1 MLNLKTSIHE
11 NAPHLYY
18 SITVQHLCRATT
30 FARLMQMWHGNTIK
44 SLVKME

>member
-18 SITVQHLCRATT
+18 AKTLLFS
-30 FARLMQMWHGNTIK
+30 QMP
-44 SLVKME
+44 KMRVEGSSAYP